1 LQKEPVE
8 IQQLVIHWPNG
19 CVSQANGDWDWLTAA
34 RQAGFP
40 IPTGCLGGSCGACEI
55 QVNGEVLRAC
65 ISNLGSSPAAKPS
78 DKASDKASAKTSDKA
93 PAQSSSALDLSL
105 SCEISEDMPRH
116 LWVELASDPYW

>member
-1 LQKEPVE
+1 ME

-65 ISNLGSSPAAKPS
+65 ISNLGSNPAAEP
-78 DKASDKASAKTSDKA
+78 SDKASAKTSDKA
-93 PAQSSSALDLSL
+93 PAKSSSALDLSL

>member
-19 CVSQANGDWDWLTAA
+19 CVSQANGDGDWLTAA

-65 ISNLGSSPAAKPS
+65 ISNLGSSPAAEPS
-78 DKASDKASAKTSDKA
+78 DKTSAKTFDRA
-93 PAQSSSALDLSL
+93 PAKSSSALALGL
-105 SCEISEDMPRH
+105 SCEISEDLPRH

>member
-1 LQKEPVE
+1 ME

-19 CVSQANGDWDWLTAA
+19 CVSQANGDWDWLMAA

-65 ISNLGSSPAAKPS
+65 ISNLGSSPAAEP
-78 DKASDKASAKTSDKA
+78 ADKASAKASDRA
-93 PAQSSSALDLSL
+93 PAKSSSTLAFSL
-105 SCEISEDMPRH
+105 SCKISEDLPRH